1 MCIAISETPFTDKE
15 KLCLYVFKINLCQF
29 EQFVA
34 KKTRP
39 MNIKLIAI
47 GKTDN
52 KSLQTL
58 IDDYTKRLSFY
69 IKFDLEIIPDIKN
82 VKNLSESQQKE
93 KEGELIL
100 SKLSA
105 TDQLILLDENGKTF
119 SSVGFSEELQKK
131 MNSGV
136 KTLVFVIGGPY
147 GFSETVYKKAQGKVS
162 LSLMTFS
169 HQMVRLFFIEQL
181 YRGFTILRNEPYHH
195 Q

>member
-1 MCIAISETPFTDKE
+1 
-15 KLCLYVFKINLCQF
+15 
-29 EQFVA
+29 
-34 KKTRP
+34 
-39 MNIKLIAI
+39 MNIKLLTI

-52 KSLQTL
+52 KALQSL

-100 SKLSA
+100 AKLTS
-105 TDQLILLDENGKTF
+105 TDQLILLDEKGTTF
-119 SSVGFSEELQKK
+119 SSVGFSDYLQKK
-131 MNSGV
+131 MNSGA
-136 KTLVFVIGGPY
+136 KTIVFVIGGPY
-147 GFSETVYKKAQGKVS
+147 GFSDEVYQKAQGKIS

>member
-1 MCIAISETPFTDKE
+1 
-15 KLCLYVFKINLCQF
+15 
-29 EQFVA
+29 
-34 KKTRP
+34 
-39 MNIKLIAI
+39 MNIKLLTI

-52 KSLQTL
+52 KALQSL
-58 IDDYTKRLSFY
+58 IDDYSKRLSFY

-100 SKLSA
+100 AKLTS
-105 TDQLILLDENGKTF
+105 TDQLILLDEKGTTF
-119 SSVGFSEELQKK
+119 SSVDFSDYLQKK
-131 MNSGV
+131 MNSGA
-136 KTLVFVIGGPY
+136 KTLVFAIGGPY
-147 GFSETVYKKAQGKVS
+147 GFSDEVYQKAQGKIS

-181 YRGFTILRNEPYHH
+181 YRGFTILKNEPYHH